1 MEDRELSDI
10 QIQAVDVKVLGAAKV
25 IEDQNEFGMAAKVIE
40 DQNEFGME
48 DKLMEDQSQTEQ
60 EPSKVPEEMICD
72 KAMVESAAT
81 QIGN

>member
-1 MEDRELSDI
+1 MNLLSMEDRELSDI
-10 QIQAVDVKVLGAAKV
+10 QIQAVDVKVLGAA
-25 IEDQNEFGMAAKVIE
+25 QVIE

-60 EPSKVPEEMICD
+60 EPSKVPEEIICD
-72 KAMVESAAT
+72 KAKVESVAT

>member
-10 QIQAVDVKVLGAAKV
+10 QIQAVDVKVLG
-25 IEDQNEFGMAAKVIE
+25 AAKVIE

-60 EPSKVPEEMICD
+60 EPSKVPEEIICD
-72 KAMVESAAT
+72 KAKVESVAT

>member
-10 QIQAVDVKVLGAAKV
+10 QIQAVDVKVLG
-25 IEDQNEFGMAAKVIE
+25 AAKVIE

-72 KAMVESAAT
+72 KAKVESAAT